1 MTTNQIV
8 NAAPM
13 SIMLGISD
21 KSTRALTIEAEALPS
36 HLAKVI
42 VFAKWGPT
50 EDQLVGGNGFSQ
62 TYHVDSLDQRKKWAN
77 HATEM
82 LSSFFG
88 AGSVAVTKRVVPDDA
103 PPPSTLRVYAD
114 FLPVQQQTYVRNSDG
129 SIKTDSTG
137 APVPASG
144 KIPGFL
150 VKFVQEQIPTVDGES
165 EFGLGVQKAGDLAD
179 EVSETQSV
187 RLPLWDAE
195 VPFQGSHGDNQGMRM
210 WAPTLLSQN
219 PLDTRLLTSVDQMAY
234 PIRMACV
241 RRVDANSTGDI
252 VTTEDGEQYIDA
264 CLKPGAIHPSTT
276 QELYAGDVFIDAY
289 QTIDDPVALPFWGP
303 FGKFHLYDDNILNLL
318 TQLYEAEKDRLPEFS
333 DFKGVDGEQYRFN
346 LLGCCTSGG
355 VPYESVQLVTGT
367 ANSVRLTEASTLY
380 ASGGG
385 DGTMN
390 NTTFAALVSKE
401 MTRYSDPNDEMTDMA
416 LHPEKIF
423 YDSGF
428 PLATKYD
435 LFNFI
440 GYRKDTFVGIAT
452 YEVGTPRLT
461 ASAESALGVA
471 LRTRAQNYPDSEYFG
486 TPVVRAAIFSR
497 HGKKLNTQ
505 YKGDLPLIHEWA
517 SKAAQYMGASTGIWN
532 STYNFDS
539 GENAKITMFTD
550 INVKFTPGSVRNKDW
565 SNGLNWVEAFQRKTT
580 YFPASKT
587 VYDNDTSVL
596 TSIFTALICGQVQAI
611 GNQVRKEFSGSS
623 KLSDLELIDKINKR
637 VVELSEGRFDGRVTI
652 IPKAYITVADA
663 ARGYSW
669 TLPIEVYAANMKTV
683 GTISVES
690 YREEDLVQ

>member
-21 KSTRALTIEAEALPS
+21 KSTRALIIEPEAIPS

-42 VFAKWGPT
+42 FFAKWGPT
-50 EDQLVGGNGFSQ
+50 EDQLVGGNGFGQ

-77 HATEM
+77 AATEM

-88 AGSVAVTKRVVPDDA
+88 AGSVAVTKRVIPDDA
-103 PPPSTLRVYAD
+103 PPPATLRVYAD
-114 FLPVQQQTYVRNSDG
+114 YLPVQIQTYVRNTDG
-129 SIKTDSTG
+129 SIKTDTLG
-137 APVPASG
+137 VPVPAAG
-144 KIPGFL
+144 KIPGYQL
-150 VKFVQEQIPTVDGES
+150 KFVQEEIPTDEGVS
-165 EFGLGVQKAGDLAD
+165 NFGMGTQEAGDLTD
-179 EVSETQSV
+179 VSSETQSIRV
-187 RLPLWDAE
+187 PLFDAE
-195 VPFQGSHGDNQGMRM
+195 VPFQGSEGNNQGLRM

-219 PLDTRLLTSVDQMAY
+219 PVDTRLLTSVDQMAY
-234 PIRMACV
+234 PIRMACI

-252 VTTEDGEQYIDA
+252 VANEDGEQYIDA
-264 CLKPGAIHPSTT
+264 SFKPGAIHPATT
-276 QELYAGDVFIDAY
+276 QELYAGDVFVDAY
-289 QTIDDPVALPFWGP
+289 QTIDDPIAMPFWGP
-303 FGKFHLYDDNILNLL
+303 FGKFHLYDDNISELL
-318 TQLYEAEKDRLPEFS
+318 GLLYDAEKARLPEFS
-333 DFKGVDGEQYRFN
+333 DFKGVEGEQYRYN
-346 LLGCCTSGG
+346 LLGGCTSGG
-355 VPYESVQLVTGT
+355 VPYDSLQLITGT
-367 ANSVRLTEASTLY
+367 ANSIRLTEASTLY

-385 DGTMN
+385 DGTM
-390 NTTFAALVSKE
+390 TKATFAALVSKE
-401 MTRYSDPNDEMTDMA
+401 MKRYSDPNDEMTDMA
-416 LHPEKIF
+416 LHPEKIY
-423 YDSGF
+423 YDPGL

-440 GYRKDTFVGIAT
+440 GYRKDTFIGIAT

-471 LRTRAQNYPDSEYFG
+471 LRTRAMNYPDSEYFG

-497 HGKKLNTQ
+497 HGKKLNSQ

-517 SKAAQYMGASTGIWN
+517 AKAARYMGAGTGIWN

-596 TSIFTALICGQVQAI
+596 TSIFTALICGQIQAI

-623 KLSDLELIDKINKR
+623 KLSDLELVDKINKR
-637 VVELSEGRFDGRVTI
+637 VIELTEGRFDGRVTI
-652 IPKAYITVADA
+652 IPKCYITKADA

-669 TLPIEVYAANMKTV
+669 TLPIEVYAENMKTV

-690 YREEDLVQ
+690 YRAEDLVQ